1 MKEEKT
7 VPKVSSCKALEGK
20 EHCGDWKHGFIESK
34 MFIEKKGKNR
44 ALCAESARLAS
55 IQRAV
60 RTIDGHKARSPR
72 ILFVLLRDPSE
83 YNGEGRGKCLMPGTL
98 KQRLSKR

>member
-34 MFIEKKGKNR
+34 TFIEKKERDR

-55 IQRAV
+55 IQRAA
-60 RTIDGHKARSPR
+60 IDGHKARSPR
-72 ILFVLLRDPSE
+72 ILFVLFKRSLRLQWRRE
-83 YNGEGRGKCLMPGTL
+83 GEMPHA
-98 KQRLSKR
+98 RNIRD